1 MCPWPSPAQ
10 PPRPRDILQRPMLI
24 LSWLELCVNNKSIH
38 NRRMEGRRKS
48 NQRKSSGPYFFF
60 IKTVPFCKES
70 LVRKTADTGI
80 ASGNRFLFSP
90 FYPERFTEI
99 SFWLGNNRK
108 RARAGIVK
116 GERGRWLL
124 ERQVI

>member
-1 MCPWPSPAQ
+1 MSITRAFITEEWGEEEKAI
-10 PPRPRDILQRPMLI
+10 REKARDLI
-24 LSWLELCVNNKSIH
+24 
-38 NRRMEGRRKS
+38 
-48 NQRKSSGPYFFF
+48 FF

-108 RARAGIVK
+108 RARAGIVQ
-116 GERGRWLL
+116 GERGQWLL